1 MNSPIPYILG
11 AICAESHPTV
21 FAKGVLLIVDSLRTF
36 LNDPHFPLEE
46 GLDSG
51 SYYVVEFGGFL
62 DPNS

>member
-11 AICAESHPTV
+11 AICTESHPTV

-36 LNDPHFPLEE
+36 LNDPHFPLES

-51 SYYVVEFGGFL
+51 MCHIVELGGL
-62 DPNS
+62 